1 MTLDTANSRFRRTL
15 LKAGLGLSLAGVLGL
30 PDAAATSGGETRSTL
45 KEVAPGILVHRG
57 QHALFNP
64 QNQGD
69 IANAGFIV
77 GTDGVAVIDAGGSAR
92 VGSALIAALRTVT
105 DKPIRYL
112 INTHMHPDHVF
123 GNAAFEAEGAVVVGH
138 HKLARALAARTDHY
152 LAINK
157 DLLGE
162 EAFTGT
168 RIVMPKLEVADRTR
182 LDLGGRVLELSAQPT
197 AHTDNDLIVR
207 DLETGTVFMGDLLF
221 SEHVPTLDGSIRG
234 WLTLLDALGKTPAER
249 VIPGHGPHSMPWPA
263 AADRL
268 TRYLTLIATE
278 VRTMIKEGHTISDA
292 VASVGLSEKS
302 AWLLFDE
309 YHARNVTAT
318 FAELEWE

>member
-1 MTLDTANSRFRRTL
+1 MTFDTANSRFRRAL
-15 LKAGLGLSLAGVLGL
+15 LKAGLGLGLASVLGL
-30 PDAAATSGGETRSTL
+30 PAAVATSGGEAGSSL
-45 KEVAPGILVHRG
+45 KEVAPGVLVHRG

-77 GTDGVAVIDAGGSAR
+77 GADGVAVIDAGGSAR

-123 GNAAFEAEGAVVVGH
+123 GNAPFEAEGAVVVGH

-249 VIPGHGPHSMPWPA
+249 VVPGHGPHSMPWPA
-263 AADRL
+263 AADPL

-278 VRTMIKEGHTISDA
+278 VRTLIKEGHTISDA
-292 VASVGLSEKS
+292 VANVGLSEKS